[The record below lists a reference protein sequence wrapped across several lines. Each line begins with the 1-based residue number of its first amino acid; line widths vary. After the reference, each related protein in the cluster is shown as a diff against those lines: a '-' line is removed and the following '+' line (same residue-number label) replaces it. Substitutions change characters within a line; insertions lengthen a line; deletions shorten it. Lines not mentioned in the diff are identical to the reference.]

1 MQIDLHEG
9 RETVRVASKAV
20 LIIAVAATLAGV
32 AACGGSP
39 TTTKQQAATTGGEVR
54 GTVTMWYLED
64 LRPEFLKA
72 VKKGFEAKYPSTT
85 LDMTEVPEDGY
96 VTKVDT
102 ALLAHQ
108 PPDVGFIYEP
118 RWMKG
123 GSVLQLGDMI
133 KQNHI
138 DTSNMNQV
146 ALSECELDGQLYC
159 LGSLTGSVV
168 LLYNKD
174 LFDKA
179 KLPYPSSDQPMS
191 IDEYGELSRKLAS
204 ALPGVQG
211 SVAGA
216 PFTWSART
224 THFSADGRKIA
235 GVVDD
240 DATIHMY
247 EVLGALARDK
257 VSPKPA
263 ESDLVPPSDRLGA
276 GDVAMAITD
285 MEVAANSLEKAGYR
299 WGAAPPPVEQ
309 KGDPSFVFVGTDK
322 YGVFKDG
329 PNPTGGAALVAY
341 IATEGNKLR
350 AQVTDQPPLDATM
363 LDEWAGKNGGRKEVV
378 KVLST
383 SKEPGLFVPGFWEV
397 TAAFGD
403 LYAQFASGEAQPRPA
418 IEKAAP
424 AAQDKL
430 DREWRTWENIR

>member
-1 MQIDLHEG
+1 M
-9 RETVRVASKAV
+9 RVALKG
-20 LIIAVAATLAGV
+20 LISAVALGGMAGL
-32 AACGGSP
+32 AACGGGGGGASP
-39 TTTKQQAATTGGEVR
+39 QAATTGGKVS
-54 GTVTMWYLED
+54 GTVKVWYLPD

-72 VKKGFEAKYPSTT
+72 VKTGFEAKYPGTKV
-85 LDMTEVPEDGY
+85 DMTEVPEDGY

-118 RWMKG
+118 RWMKA
-123 GSVLQLGDMI
+123 GSVLSLDDMV
-133 KQNHI
+133 KRDHI
-138 DTSNMNQV
+138 NTGNMNQV
-146 ALSECELDGQLYC
+146 ALSECRLENKLFC

-179 KLPYPSSDQPMS
+179 KVPYPSSDVPMS
-191 IDEYGELSRKLAS
+191 IDEYGRLSRKLAA

-211 SVAGA
+211 TVAGA
-216 PFTWSART
+216 PYTWSART
-224 THFSADGRKIA
+224 THFSSDGRKIA
-235 GVVDD
+235 GFADD

-247 EVLGALARDK
+247 EVLAGLQRDK
-257 VSPKPA
+257 VSPTPDD
-263 ESDLVPPSDRLGA
+263 SDLVPPSDRLGS
-276 GDVAMAITD
+276 GKVAMAITD
-285 MEVAANSLEKAGYR
+285 MEIAANSLEKAGYR
-299 WGAAPPPVEQ
+299 WGAAPPPVER

-329 PNPTGGAALVAY
+329 PNPTAGAAFVAY
-341 IATEGNKLR
+341 LGTEGNKIR
-350 AQVTDQPPLDATM
+350 IETTDQPPLDQTM
-363 LDEWAGKNGGRKEVV
+363 LDQWAGKDKGRQEVV

-397 TAAFGD
+397 TSVFED
-403 LYAQFASGEAQPRPA
+403 LYGQFAHGDAQPRAA

-430 DREWRTWENIR
+430 DREWRTWQNIR